1 MRRRDAA
8 RSLLSDRASRGP
20 VGTAPQDEVDQ
31 HIPKRL
37 PLPASMAQ
45 TNVTSGPKGDI
56 DDRPPAAAETEQFDG
71 MIAFVTGST
80 GFIGLNLVEQL
91 TAAGWRVVAMHRES
105 SDLTCLKRFDVQSV
119 AGDITEIES
128 VERAMP
134 ENIDAV
140 FHTAA
145 DLGVWS
151 RNNNRQTRTNVV
163 GTRNVVAA
171 ALTRR
176 AKKFVHTS
184 TSCVYGFVSVPVDE
198 TAPHLGRGSRFNY
211 MHSKTIAED
220 EVRKGIDNGL
230 DAVILNP
237 AHVLGRYDRH
247 NWARLILHA
256 ARDEL
261 LRVPPGGGSFCHAG
275 EVARAHIAAVTRGH
289 KGENYLLA
297 GADGSFQ
304 TVVATAGRI
313 LGRTLETRTVPAPA
327 LRLCATVLDAMS
339 RITNRE
345 PLITPEG
352 AALVTRNETF
362 RSEKA
367 TRDLD
372 YRPVPLHDM
381 VKDCCDWLVAEGLLQ
396 KDDRTGVQLS

>member
-1 MRRRDAA
+1 
-8 RSLLSDRASRGP
+8 
-20 VGTAPQDEVDQ
+20 
-31 HIPKRL
+31 
-37 PLPASMAQ
+37 
-45 TNVTSGPKGDI
+45 
-56 DDRPPAAAETEQFDG
+56 

-80 GFIGLNLVEQL
+80 GFIGLNLIEQL
-91 TAAGWRVVAMHRES
+91 TAAGWRVVAMHRQS
-105 SDLTCLKRFDVQSV
+105 SDLAGLKRFDVHRV
-119 AGDITEIES
+119 VGDITEIDA

-134 ENIDAV
+134 EGVDAV

-145 DLGVWS
+145 DLSAWS

-176 AKKFVHTS
+176 ARKFVHTS
-184 TSCVYGFVSVPVDE
+184 TSYVYGFASGPVDE
-198 TAPHLGRGSRFNY
+198 TAPRLGRGTRFNY
-211 MHSKTIAED
+211 MHTKTIAED
-220 EVRKGIDNGL
+220 EIHKGIGNGL

-256 ARDEL
+256 ARGGL
-261 LRVPPGGGSFCHAG
+261 MRVPPGGGSFCHAG

-289 KGENYLLA
+289 TGENYLLA
-297 GADGSFQ
+297 GADATFR
-304 TVVATAGRI
+304 TVVATAGQI

-327 LRLCATVLDAMS
+327 LRLCASVLDAMS
-339 RITNRE
+339 RLTGRE

-352 AALVTRNETF
+352 AALVTRYQTF
-362 RSEKA
+362 RSDKA

-396 KDDRTGVQLS
+396 EGHRPGG

>member
-1 MRRRDAA
+1 
-8 RSLLSDRASRGP
+8 
-20 VGTAPQDEVDQ
+20 
-31 HIPKRL
+31 
-37 PLPASMAQ
+37 
-45 TNVTSGPKGDI
+45 
-56 DDRPPAAAETEQFDG
+56 

-80 GFIGLNLVEQL
+80 GFIGLNLIEQL
-91 TAAGWRVVAMHRES
+91 TAAGWRVVAMHRQS
-105 SDLTCLKRFDVQSV
+105 SDLSCLQRFDVQRM
-119 AGDITEIES
+119 AGDIAETGA

-134 ENIDAV
+134 EGVDAV

-151 RNNNRQTRTNVV
+151 RNNDRQTRTNVI

-171 ALTRR
+171 ALTRGAR
-176 AKKFVHTS
+176 RFVHTS

-198 TAPHLGRGSRFNY
+198 TAPQLGRGSRFNY
-211 MHSKTIAED
+211 MHSKTVAED

-237 AHVLGRYDRH
+237 AHVLGRYDRR

-256 ARDEL
+256 ASDEL
-261 LRVPPGGGSFCHAG
+261 VRLPPGGGSFCHAG
-275 EVARAHIAAVTRGH
+275 EVARAHIAAVTRGRT
-289 KGENYLLA
+289 GENYLLA
-297 GADGSFQ
+297 GADATFQ
-304 TVVATAGRI
+304 TVVATAGRV

-327 LRLCATVLDAMS
+327 LRLCASVLDAMS

-352 AALVTRNETF
+352 AALATSNDTF
-362 RSEKA
+362 RSDKA
-367 TRDLD
+367 IRELD

-396 KDDRTGVQLS
+396 KDQRTGVRLS